1 MVILNN
7 TYCQQ
12 EKICYYFTIII
23 LHREK
28 VLSSDNLICQ
38 NKVLFSTNLIEKSEF
53 KICSY
58 CSVYLWITMPW
69 LTYCQG
75 ITWKTSEKKSLSEL
89 QDIYKIV
96 CTQLHS
102 LKKIIVSYAYVCFFN
117 NVSTFEESKSW
128 MDLKLHKPSL

>member
-7 TYCQQ
+7 TYCQE
-12 EKICYYFTIII
+12 EKICYYFTIIV

-58 CSVYLWITMPW
+58 CSVYPWITMPW
-69 LTYCQG
+69 FTYCQG
-75 ITWKTSEKKSLSEL
+75 IIRKTSEKNLY
-89 QDIYKIV
+89 QNYQTIYKVV
-96 CTQLHS
+96 CTQIHS
-102 LKKIIVSYAYVCFFN
+102 LKKLLLVMHMFAFLIMYLPL
-117 NVSTFEESKSW
+117 KSQSNEW
-128 MDLKLHKPSL
+128 T